1 MISGAFD
8 ANTEEIFHMTTVT
21 AAAVVV
27 VNDGHKSSK
36 TRLT

>member
-8 ANTEEIFHMTTVT
+8 ANTEEIFHMTTLT
-21 AAAVVV
+21 AAAVV
-27 VNDGHKSSK
+27 VNDGHKSRK